1 MLRIGELTVGYE
13 PDAPV
18 LHTVS
23 MALPPNGVHAIVGPN
38 GAGKTTLLHT
48 IAGHLRPT
56 TGYVMLDG
64 HDITGI
70 RTVRAARA
78 GIALAPQ
85 GRRLWSSLTVRDHLT
100 MTRPGAATAQ
110 EQGCGWG
117 VDDLLEV
124 FPALAARLHHRA
136 DQLSGGEQQMLT
148 LARALRLAP
157 RLLLCDEPTE
167 GLAPTVADRIR
178 AVLTDLPRHGVTV
191 LVTLPQTRAATGL
204 AHTVHVLTAGRLSD
218 PVDPTTEHTE
228 DLIRRHLGLT
238 TDTEPPPRTERT
250 TVRACHRPP
259 THGWHPPSQTPTP
272 IVTRKGDQS

>member
-13 PDAPV
+13 PDVPV

-64 HDITGI
+64 RDITGI
-70 RTVRAARA
+70 RAVRAARA

-100 MTRPGAATAQ
+100 MTRPAATAQ
-110 EQGCGWG
+110 EQGRDWS
-117 VDDLLEV
+117 VDDLLDV

-136 DQLSGGEQQMLT
+136 HELSGGEQQMLT

-167 GLAPTVADRIR
+167 GLAPTVANRIR
-178 AVLTDLPRHGVTV
+178 AVLADLPRHGVTV
-191 LVTLPQTRAATGL
+191 LVTLPQARAAANL

-218 PVDPTTEHTE
+218 PVDPTTTHAD

-238 TDTEPPPRTERT
+238 TDDEPSPRTEPRT

-259 THGWHPPSQTPTP
+259 AHG
-272 IVTRKGDQS
+272 